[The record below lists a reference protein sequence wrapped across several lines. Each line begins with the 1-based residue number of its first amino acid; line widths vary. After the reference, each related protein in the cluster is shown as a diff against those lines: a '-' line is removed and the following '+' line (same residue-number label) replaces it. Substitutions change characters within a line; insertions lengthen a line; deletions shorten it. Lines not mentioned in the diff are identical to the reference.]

1 MGWGAAQGATWQG
14 RGQGVRFGGG
24 RDVKSLSVKRKAAV
38 HAVVPEQCQIGEA
51 LLVTPGTEIC
61 LWGTGNFLPLVMETS
76 HALPESGLSNEVI
89 RFNTNNSVDEI
100 GRQRAFS
107 AFDAVVIIEKHIV
120 SGGFRGAVAKWRN
133 EKALHHGMF
142 DSHRRV
148 GLCLARGRSGM
159 REQFSLTMKSIV
171 EPVRP
176 LLP

>member
-1 MGWGAAQGATWQG
+1 MWGWQG
-14 RGQGVRFGGG
+14 REESLGEMESGCACG
-24 RDVKSLSVKRKAAV
+24 RARAMSDWRSTARDTCYRNLFVGHGK
-38 HAVVPEQCQIGEA
+38 
-51 LLVTPGTEIC
+51 
-61 LWGTGNFLPLVMETS
+61 FLPLVMETS
-76 HALPESGLSNEVI
+76 HALPESGLSNEVS
-89 RFNTNNSVDEI
+89 RFNTNNSLDEI